1 MSGGANVVLDKGYI
15 AGAAITQFRAVKF
28 SSNVGDAVIHTAALT
43 DQPIGVTQ
51 ESASAGDATNGRVI
65 NVRHLGISFV
75 RASGA
80 LATIGIPVSADAAG
94 RAVASGANLN
104 PRLGILL
111 TPAGALDD
119 IVAVLLAI
127 GSASAAS

>member
-15 AGAAITQFRAVKF
+15 AAAAVTMYRCVKF
-28 SSNVGDAVIHTAALT
+28 SSNVGDAVNHVAALT
-43 DQPIGVTQ
+43 DQPIGVAQ
-51 ESASAGDATNGRVI
+51 ENATAGDATNGRII

-80 LATIGIPVSADAAG
+80 LATIGIAVSADANG

-119 IVAVLLAI
+119 LVAVLLCI